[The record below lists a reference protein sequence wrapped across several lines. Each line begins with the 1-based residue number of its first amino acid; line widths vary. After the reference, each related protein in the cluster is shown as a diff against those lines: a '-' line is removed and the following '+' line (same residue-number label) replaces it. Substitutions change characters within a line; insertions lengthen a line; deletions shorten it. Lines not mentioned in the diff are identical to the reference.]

1 MSDFQKELKSWIVL
15 IVVAFAISF
24 LLRAYVIQPF
34 RVQMTSMVATL
45 EPNDLVL
52 VEKIT
57 YRFSK
62 PHRGDVVVFIP
73 PSQLNIKSPTPLE
86 MIKAYVELLLYGKP
100 LPQGPDK
107 YIKRVIGLP
116 GETVLIKN
124 GVVYINGKPLKE
136 PYVDS
141 PMSDMPEVKV
151 PEDSVFVMGDNRSV
165 SLDSRAFGPIKIS
178 SIIGRAVLVY
188 WPINHIQCLLAYS
201 GENP

>member
-1 MSDFQKELKSWIVL
+1 MSDFQKELKSWIIL
-15 IVVAFAISF
+15 IIVAFLISF
-24 LLRAYVIQPF
+24 VLRAYVIQPF

-73 PSQLNIKSPTPLE
+73 PNNPK
-86 MIKAYVELLLYGKP
+86 
-100 LPQGPDK
+100 DK

-116 GETVLIKN
+116 GETIYIKN
-124 GVVYINGKPLKE
+124 DTVYIDGKPLKE
-136 PYVDS
+136 PYLNS
-141 PMSDMPEVKV
+141 PMADMEPVKV
-151 PEDSVFVMGDNRSV
+151 PDGSVFVMGDNRSV
-165 SLDSRAFGPIKIS
+165 SLDSRVFGPIKIS
-178 SIIGRAVLVY
+178 SIIGRAILIY
-188 WPINHIQCLLAYS
+188 WPINHFQFLLAYS

>member
-1 MSDFQKELKSWIVL
+1 MSDFQKELRSWIFL
-15 IVVAFAISF
+15 IVVAFLISF

-34 RVQMTSMVATL
+34 RVQMTSMVSTL

-62 PHRGDVVVFIP
+62 PQRGDIVVFVP
-73 PSQLNIKSPTPLE
+73 PNNPN
-86 MIKAYVELLLYGKP
+86 
-100 LPQGPDK
+100 DK

-116 GETVLIKN
+116 GETVSIKSDT
-124 GVVYINGKPLKE
+124 VYIDGKPLKE
-136 PYVDS
+136 PYLNS
-141 PMSDMPEVKV
+141 PMADMEPIKV

-165 SLDSRAFGPIKIS
+165 SLDSRSFGPIKIS
-178 SIIGRAVLVY
+178 SIIGKAVLIY
-188 WPINHIQCLLAYS
+188 WPLNHLKFLLAYS